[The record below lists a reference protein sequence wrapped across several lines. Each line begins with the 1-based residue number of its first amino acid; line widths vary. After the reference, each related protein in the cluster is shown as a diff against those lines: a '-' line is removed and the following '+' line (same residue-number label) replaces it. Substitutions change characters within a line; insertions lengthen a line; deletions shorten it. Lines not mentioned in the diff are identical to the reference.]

1 MGITKLWP
9 ELAPCAKEF
18 SLMELE
24 EVPWLLDFSCM
35 MRIMMAKPAV
45 LCEFFEAGKDDNRAF
60 RDECRSFL
68 GGLINVKVKP
78 IVVFDGKRSKI
89 KDEEGAKRDQKRRKA
104 REEINNLQTVYHGDS
119 GSREQFLKLARQ
131 AMDLSELFMSIA
143 IQVCKDLKVE
153 FVGAPFEADF
163 QLVEE
168 QLARKIGDRKLPYIL
183 TLDSDLLVLG
193 DNIIRYEPH
202 KFSNIS
208 EQTRVQLY
216 MQKKIWSDFHTGRI
230 GTSKSTD
237 FYFNNVTWCLFACLI
252 GNDYTKWMCT
262 RSECLFTQTD
272 SISNA
277 KCNAKCT
284 TKELGE

>member
-1 MGITKLWP
+1 M
-9 ELAPCAKEF
+9 
-18 SLMELE
+18 
-24 EVPWLLDFSCM
+24 
-35 MRIMMAKPAV
+35 
-45 LCEFFEAGKDDNRAF
+45 
-60 RDECRSFL
+60 
-68 GGLINVKVKP
+68 
-78 IVVFDGKRSKI
+78 VFDGKRSKI

-143 IQVCKDLKVE
+143 IQVCNELKVE

-168 QLARKIGDRKLPYIL
+168 QLARKTGDGKLPYIL

-252 GNDYTKWMCT
+252 GNDYTKGATNMGFRT
-262 RSECLFTQTD
+262 LLEKPNKEKKKGEKGGKTGPQLSPMGTVAE
-272 SISNA
+272 
-277 KCNAKCT
+277 KCNGDNGIDAAIEAAKKLI
-284 TKELGE
+284 KENEHDAF